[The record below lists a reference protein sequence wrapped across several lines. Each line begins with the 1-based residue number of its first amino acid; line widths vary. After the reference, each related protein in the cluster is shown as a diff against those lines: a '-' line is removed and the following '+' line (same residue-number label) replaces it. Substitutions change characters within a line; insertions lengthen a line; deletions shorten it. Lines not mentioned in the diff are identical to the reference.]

1 MSSSSKKSTHSG
13 SSTSSSASKLDYLK
27 KYMAKGGSDG
37 GGTSGKK
44 KRKGPGASEG
54 SRETGFRLN
63 DASEEVD
70 VRAPARRRPG
80 GSLAFNAAQFGRV
93 LRPTVAGNGK
103 AYAYQLEEGFDSE
116 GSDEHQDE
124 EDIVVVDADGR
135 NVALNELQAKRVHAI
150 VRDQE
155 AREMGLPRD
164 SGARGGGVLNLAERR
179 REDAGPSR
187 HEDSDWDDRGASR
200 KKPASDVGEEVGKEK
215 GIGESASSTVSGI
228 KQENDI
234 DLAVFNA
241 PFERSQKP
249 GVEGKGPNERLD
261 VGEERPDLSP
271 LRRRRNAG
279 GSSEDRERSTER
291 SRQDERG
298 SLERGARDALSLA
311 SGKLHANA
319 LSTERQ
325 VVKRER
331 KDMSPPRRWP
341 PVSDGLSAERERED
355 LSPPRRRGTSREEG
369 NSGSP
374 GDVQR
379 LRQGEDLSPPRRR
392 PTPSSVPSQT
402 MQLSCSSAFLDS
414 HERRK
419 SRSPERRTDRDLSP
433 PRRRDGGSRNEMSG
447 RENDSDKRGR
457 EEVQRRSESRGSK
470 STGLLTLDD
479 YRASG
484 IGTEKEPS
492 LLTKDKLAREVVRQV
507 VYRDR
512 QGRIITEEEW
522 LELQDQKRGKRR
534 KKERSPPP
542 ELEWGKGL
550 VQKEAREK
558 QAQEDAKVAQQPLTR
573 YDIDEE
579 YDRNLQDRARWEDPM
594 NQVPQKADESR
605 ATPAVPEQ
613 SKGKEHPKCP
623 HDAPRNRFGILPGYR
638 WDGVVRGNGY
648 EDRRLKAINRKNLE
662 ARMAHMNNVAD
673 M

>member
-1 MSSSSKKSTHSG
+1 MSSSSKKSSHSG
-13 SSTSSSASKLDYLK
+13 SSASSSASKLDYLK
-27 KYMAKGGSDG
+27 KYMAKGGSDIG
-37 GGTSGKK
+37 GAPGKK
-44 KRKGPGASEG
+44 KKSKGPGASEG

-63 DASEEVD
+63 DALEEVD
-70 VRAPARRRPG
+70 VRVPARRRPG
-80 GSLAFNAAQFGRV
+80 GSLAFNAAQFRRV
-93 LRPTVAGNGK
+93 LRPTVAANGK

-116 GSDEHQDE
+116 GSDQHQDE

-164 SGARGGGVLNLAERR
+164 SGARGRGVLNRAERR
-179 REDAGPSR
+179 REDAGASR
-187 HEDSDWDDRGASR
+187 HEDSEAWDDKGASR
-200 KKPASDVGEEVGKEK
+200 KKPASDVSEEVGNEK
-215 GIGESASSTVSGI
+215 GLGESASSTGSGI

-241 PFERSQKP
+241 PFESREKP
-249 GVEGKGPNERLD
+249 RVEDKDPNERLD
-261 VGEERPDLSP
+261 GGEERPDLSP
-271 LRRRRNAG
+271 PRRRGNAG
-279 GSSEDRERSTER
+279 GSSGGRERSTER
-291 SRQDERG
+291 ARQGERRSPERG
-298 SLERGARDALSLA
+298 TRAALSLA

-319 LSTERQ
+319 LSTEGQ
-325 VVKRER
+325 AVKRER
-331 KDMSPPRRWP
+331 KDLSPPRRRP
-341 PVSDGLSAERERED
+341 PASDGLSVGRKRED

-374 GDVQR
+374 GVVAR
-379 LRQGEDLSPPRRR
+379 LRQGDDLSSPRRR
-392 PTPSSVPSQT
+392 PTSSVTSET
-402 MQLSCSSAFLDS
+402 RL
-414 HERRK
+414 K

-433 PRRRDGGSRNEMSG
+433 PRRRDGGTGNEKSG

-484 IGTEKEPS
+484 VGTEKEPS

-558 QAQEDAKVAQQPLTR
+558 QAQEDAKIAQQPLTR

-594 NQVPQKADESR
+594 NLVPQKANESR
-605 ATPAVPEQ
+605 TTPAVPEQ

-662 ARMAHMNNVAD
+662 TRMAHMNNVAD